1 MLWRFWRRSPEEPPA
16 AAATLGEPI
25 VRIPRDCS
33 ETIRLMQA
41 EVFAGV
47 RKAAD
52 SNLDSRVTLTRA
64 FDVVSELRTQSVN
77 FGTMARAARDN
88 A

>member
-1 MLWRFWRRSPEEPPA
+1 
-16 AAATLGEPI
+16 
-25 VRIPRDCS
+25 
-33 ETIRLMQA
+33 MQA